1 MIRWKITTSGGLT
14 KEGKDDG
21 TNNSTLRNWCGLT
34 DWLETVAETIEKVE
48 INIGDE
54 AFTLDKHDAYYLS
67 RSKVK
72 VVGGPEVD
80 TITVGYGNKQSFII
94 KEYNQKNGQVVKT
107 GEISLDSL
115 STSIFLVTQPTKRKP
130 KHEAKLD
137 STASV

>member
-1 MIRWKITTSGGLT
+1 MIRWKITTSGGQI

-21 TNNSTLRNWCGLT
+21 TNSSTLRDWCRLT
-34 DWLETVAETIEKVE
+34 DWLETVSETIEKLE
-48 INIGDE
+48 INIGNE
-54 AFTLDKHDAYYLS
+54 AFALDKHDAYYFS

-72 VVGGPEVD
+72 VIGGPEVD
-80 TITVGYGNKQSFII
+80 TITVGYGNKQSFTI

-130 KHEAKLD
+130 KNETKLD